1 MRRNEPAPVP
11 FLSTL
16 YGRPQTNARVAP
28 QARITDQAG
37 EDRNAGNLAAFRF
50 QFRRRYLPRL
60 PAYAP
65 VGAAFGRNRR
75 GSRRLR
81 AARSNRLSEETGMP
95 ARPRLRKRPASSARC
110 HLSVGEDSPAECA
123 CSRPFTRTFRTGRE
137 TMPAG
142 DVERVLM
149 GPVLIDRAPGPRT
162 TPARPR
168 SWCARTRRLN
178 RRQSGGIR
186 RGGTSRERSGTSAA
200 PECPAPGGQ
209 RAGR

>member
-1 MRRNEPAPVP
+1 MGGLKRTPEWPLRPEFRIKRVRIIAP
-11 FLSTL
+11 
-16 YGRPQTNARVAP
+16 
-28 QARITDQAG
+28 
-37 EDRNAGNLAAFRF
+37 AFRL
-50 QFRRRYLPRL
+50 QFRRRNSPWL

-65 VGAAFGRNRR
+65 GGAALGRNRR
-75 GSRRLR
+75 GSPRLR
-81 AARSNRLSEETGMP
+81 GARSNRLSEETGMP
-95 ARPRLRKRPASSARC
+95 ARPGLRKRPASSARW
-110 HLSVGEDSPAECA
+110 HLSAGEDSPAECA
-123 CSRPFTRTFRTGRE
+123 GSRPFKKTFRTGRE
-137 TMPAG
+137 TMPASHA
-142 DVERVLM
+142 ERVLM